1 MYITISNTK
10 GYSHRLLPRFYWL
23 TNILP
28 KRSITI
34 QIYKKAKVMELQYS
48 ELDTGIRIIKLSGKL
63 DLNGTYNVEIDFV
76 RHCTGENLR
85 VIVDLSK
92 VNYIS
97 SIGIPML
104 INSAKLVINHGG
116 KMALLNPQK
125 AVADVLKITG
135 IHLIIPIYENL
146 YVAVTELSK

>member
-1 MYITISNTK
+1 
-10 GYSHRLLPRFYWL
+10 
-23 TNILP
+23 
-28 KRSITI
+28 
-34 QIYKKAKVMELQYS
+34 MELQYS

-63 DLNGTYNVEIDFV
+63 DLSGTYNVEIDFV
-76 RHCTGENLR
+76 RHCTGDNLR

-146 YVAVTELSK
+146 YVAVTEFSK